1 MLAQTPLL
9 LLLGTT
15 VVGREG
21 AEHVMKPGAACQLR
35 QQSFPWSPETL
46 MEPRLTS
53 GGGHGRRGTSITT
66 GCNCEAA
73 DKSRIS
79 ANGSGGPL
87 KFCLVLSKTL
97 GRKWNKVNRRFI
109 NLPSSGL

>member
-53 GGGHGRRGTSITT
+53 WGGGGDMGAGAPPLQLGATVRLQIRATS
-66 GCNCEAA
+66 
-73 DKSRIS
+73 
-79 ANGSGGPL
+79 PL
-87 KFCLVLSKTL
+87 TALAV
-97 GRKWNKVNRRFI
+97 R
-109 NLPSSGL
+109 